1 MTHRNAQGLEMSIA
15 SAEAAAAFDHLVE
28 GFLKNRLD
36 TPLRLKAVLALDAE
50 APLPALMK
58 GVFAML
64 SYKSAAVPAA
74 LAAADKAEALNPNPR
89 EKMYIAAVRAWAGL
103 DWDRALGIWEQLLV
117 RHPRD
122 ILAFRLHHFTAFW
135 LGRAPVMREMVERLM
150 PAWDRDDPGYGSML
164 ACRAFSAEE
173 CGDYAMAEYAGRAAV
188 ALDPADLW
196 AIHAVAHTLEMQGR
210 RGEGVAWIEGLRPH
224 FGGTNNI
231 RHHVLWHQAMYHM
244 ELGEHAKV
252 LDLYDTGFRDLGS
265 EVTQMQPDLYID
277 CQNAASMLWR
287 LQRQGVDVG
296 DRWIEI
302 ADKAEARIGD
312 TLSGFTLPHWMMAL
326 TATGRDDAAGRM
338 LDALR
343 EAARGNGPQA
353 AILRDAALP
362 VCEAI
367 SLHARGDAAAAVKRM
382 LPALGTMH
390 VLGGSHAQQDV
401 LEQFFLVAA
410 RDADDQA
417 AMRTLLERVA
427 SRHPVP
433 PARRAGYRDAAAAVA
448 Y

>member
-1 MTHRNAQGLEMSIA
+1 MSHRNAQGLEMSIA
-15 SAEAAAAFDHLVE
+15 SVEAAAAFDHLVE

-36 TPLRLKAVLALDAE
+36 TPLRLKAVLALDPE
-50 APLPALMK
+50 APLAVLMK

-64 SYKSAAVPAA
+64 SYKAAAVPAA
-74 LAAADKAEALNPNPR
+74 LAAADRAEALNPNPR
-89 EKMYIAAVRAWAGL
+89 EALYIAAVRAWAGL
-103 DWDRALGIWEQLLV
+103 DWDRAIHIWEQVLAQY
-117 RHPRD
+117 PRD
-122 ILAFRLHHFTAFW
+122 ILAFRLHHFCAFW
-135 LGRAPVMREMVERLM
+135 LGRAPVMREVVERVM
-150 PAWDRDDPGYGSML
+150 PAWGRDDPGYGSML
-164 ACRAFSAEE
+164 ACRAFAAEE
-173 CGDYAMAEYAGRAAV
+173 CGDYVLAEHAGRAAV

-196 AIHAVAHTLEMQGR
+196 AVHAVAHTLEMQGR
-210 RGEGVAWIEGLRPH
+210 RGEGVQWVESLRPH

-231 RHHVLWHQAMYHM
+231 RHHVEWHQAMYHL
-244 ELGEHAKV
+244 ELGQHDRV
-252 LDLYDTGFRDLGS
+252 LELYDTGFRDLGS

-296 DRWIEI
+296 DRWVEI

-326 TATGRDDAAGRM
+326 TATGREDAAARM
-338 LDALR
+338 LEALR

-367 SLHARGDAAAAVKRM
+367 ALHAQGDAAGAVRRM

-390 VLGGSHAQQDV
+390 TLGGSYAQQDV

-410 RDADDQA
+410 RDAGDEA
-417 AMRTLLERVA
+417 AMRTLLERV
-427 SRHPVP
+427 SGRHPLP
-433 PARRAGYRDAAAAVA
+433 PARRAGYRDVA
-448 Y
+448 EKITY